1 MPKIMILRLIQIV
14 LGIMLVL
21 VGLFL
26 LFALA
31 FNGSVGEWFVNYS
44 FFASSILIIACG
56 ITKIANRGKLT
67 TIVLGFLGVIFYL
80 PMIWQ
85 RFNFGREVNTDNI
98 TFDIILISG
107 VLVASL
113 LNPKKRS
120 N

>member
-85 RFNFGREVNTDNI
+85 
-98 TFDIILISG
+98 
-107 VLVASL
+107 
-113 LNPKKRS
+113 
-120 N
+120 